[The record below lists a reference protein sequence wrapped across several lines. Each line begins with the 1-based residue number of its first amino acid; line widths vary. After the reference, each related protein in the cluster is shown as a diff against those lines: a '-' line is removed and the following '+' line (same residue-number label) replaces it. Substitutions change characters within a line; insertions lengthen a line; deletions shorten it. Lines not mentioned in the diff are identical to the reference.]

1 MYFDHILIANR
12 GEIAVRII
20 RACREL
26 GIATVAV
33 YSEADRAALHV
44 RLADE
49 AYLLGPAALAA
60 SYLHSE
66 RILDVARR
74 SGAQAI
80 HPGYGFLSER
90 AHFARACHTAGVTF
104 IGPPP
109 EAIEQMGSK
118 IAAKRLAEQAGVPTA
133 PGYLGDDQRLARLRE
148 EAERVGFPL
157 LIKASAGGG
166 GKGMRTVHELA
177 EFNAALDGAQ
187 REARAAFGDDA
198 VFLERLIERPR
209 HVEIQV
215 LADAHGGCVSLFERE
230 CSIQRRHQKIIE
242 ESPSPALT
250 PELRAAMGAAAVRL
264 ALAAGYRNAG
274 TIEFLLDDAGRF
286 FFLEM
291 NTRLQV
297 EHPVTELVAGVDL
310 VQLQIAIAAGVPL
323 PFAQADLT
331 QRGHAIE
338 ARIYAEDPATFLPS
352 TGRVALF
359 APSVGPGM
367 RNDAGLESGDEV
379 TVYYDSLLAKL
390 IVSAPDRPAAITRLR
405 CALADYTV
413 LGVTTNLPLLRAI
426 AAHPDFA
433 AAATRTD
440 FLAATGL
447 ANATFDQPN
456 PPIEILTASA
466 IWDLQSPI
474 SNLQSPISNLQSPIS
489 NLQSPIHDPWRLPH
503 DSLRL
508 RYTFGGTEY
517 LVSTT
522 RTADRWRVQ
531 VGEAAHV
538 IAIITRQPDLLV
550 LEFDGRRVERFLIA
564 HDADALLI
572 GWRGTSYTLARVGAL
587 SVDALAGRANRVH
600 GFSSLA
606 APMPGTVI
614 KVLVDEGQSV
624 AARQPLVV
632 LEAMK
637 MEHIVTAPYA
647 GVVRKL
653 PFRTG
658 ALVAKGAALVELEAS

>member
-1 MYFDHILIANR
+1 MYFDKILIANR

-26 GIATVAV
+26 GIVAVVV

-44 RLADE
+44 RLADQ
-49 AYLLGPAALAA
+49 AYLLGPAAPAE
-60 SYLHSE
+60 SYLHAE

-90 AHFARACHTAGVTF
+90 AHFARVCYAAGVTF

-109 EAIEQMGSK
+109 EAIDHMGSK

-133 PGYLGDDQRLARLRE
+133 PGYMGDDQRPARLRE
-148 EAERVGFPL
+148 EAQRVGFPL

-166 GKGMRTVHELA
+166 GKGMRAVHGLA
-177 EFNAALDGAQ
+177 DLDDALAGAQ

-215 LADAHGGCVSLFERE
+215 LADAHGGCVHLFERE
-230 CSIQRRHQKIIE
+230 CSIQRRHQKIVE
-242 ESPSPALT
+242 ESPCRAIS
-250 PELRAAMGAAAVRL
+250 PELRAEMGAAAVRL

-274 TIEFLLDDAGRF
+274 TIEFLIDEEGRF

-310 VQLQIAIAAGVPL
+310 VQLQIAIAAGAPL

-338 ARIYAEDPATFLPS
+338 ARVYAEDPATFLPS
-352 TGRVALF
+352 IGRVALF
-359 APSVGPGM
+359 APAAGPGI
-367 RNDAGLESGDEV
+367 RNDAGLESGDEI
-379 TVYYDSLLAKL
+379 TVYYDPLLAKL
-390 IVSAPDRPAAITRLR
+390 IVSAPDRPSAIARLR
-405 CALADYTV
+405 YALDDYTV

-433 AAATRTD
+433 AGATRTD

-447 ANATFDQPN
+447 ANATFDTPD
-456 PPIEILTASA
+456 PPIEVLMAIA
-466 IWDLQSPI
+466 IWDSQSTIDNP
-474 SNLQSPISNLQSPIS
+474 STTLRTGRQSAIK
-489 NLQSPIHDPWRLPH
+489 DPWRLPH

-508 RYTFGGTEY
+508 RYTFGGIEY
-517 LVSTT
+517 LVSAA
-522 RTADRWRVQ
+522 RAADRWRVQ
-531 VGEAAHV
+531 VGDATHV
-538 IAIITRQPDLLV
+538 VAIIARQPDLLA
-550 LEFDGRRVERFLIA
+550 LEFDGRRMERFPIA
-564 HDADALLI
+564 RDGDALLI
-572 GWRGTSYTLARVGAL
+572 GWRGASYPVARAIAL
-587 SVDALAGRANRVH
+587 SVDALAGRAGRLH
-600 GFSSLA
+600 GSASLE
-606 APMPGTVI
+606 APMPGTLI
-614 KVLVDEGQSV
+614 KVLVAEGQLV

-637 MEHIVTAPYA
+637 MEHVVTAPYD

-653 PFRTG
+653 PFGTG
-658 ALVAKGAALVELEAS
+658 ALVAKGAALVELEEQRD